1 MTNQSERN
9 RQKSKPRASR
19 EWRGVRDTA
28 YDFAWW
34 LVMWWDMAALIL
46 RHPLLFTRI
55 LHNQSLCDAFFILP
69 VAVDRLLDGKR
80 GGSLRVG
87 RAVCDA
93 AVKRTLREI
102 YILLRAEDSTADSAA
117 VTARIVRMGGLFPIE
132 LMAGFTA
139 LIPVHINAPHVLP
152 FDEYDGASSA
162 PVFNAQNGQCA
173 VICTAHHDANNGS
186 QAQDVFSFTLPP
198 AGQEWRAAL
207 AALTEQLVACI
218 RFIERNTGESF
229 DWDAFFAALERRKK
243 LTRPISAT
251 YRAPHLTA
259 AQYAEFAAWMDKL
272 CGIYRRA
279 GLTPQFARTFKR
291 LCRLMPPDIIARFSP
306 PVPDMSS
313 THASLEFIAQELL
326 HTAAQNRHG

>member
-1 MTNQSERN
+1 MTNQSECN

-46 RHPLLFTRI
+46 RHPLLFAQI
-55 LHNQSLCDAFFILP
+55 LRNQSMCDAFFNLP

-102 YILLRAEDSTADSAA
+102 YILLRAEDSTDDSAA
-117 VTARIVRMGGLFPIE
+117 ANARIVRVGGLFPIE

-139 LIPVHINAPHVLP
+139 LIPVHINAPCVLP
-152 FDEYDGASSA
+152 FDEHDGASSA
-162 PVFNAQNGQCA
+162 PVFNAKNGQCA

-198 AGQEWRAAL
+198 AGLEWCAAL

-243 LTRPISAT
+243 LTSPLSVT

-279 GLTPQFARTFKR
+279 GLTPQFARIFKR
-291 LCRLMPPDIIARFSP
+291 LCRFMPPDIIARFSP

-326 HTAAQNRHG
+326 HTAAQNGHD